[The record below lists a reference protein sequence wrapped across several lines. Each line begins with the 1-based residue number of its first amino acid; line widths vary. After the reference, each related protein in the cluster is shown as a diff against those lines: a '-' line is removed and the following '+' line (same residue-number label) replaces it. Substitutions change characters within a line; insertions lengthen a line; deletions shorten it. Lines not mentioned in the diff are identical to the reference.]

1 MGMLDGKVALI
12 TGAASGLGEASAK
25 TFAREGA
32 RVAIA
37 DIDQDK
43 GNAVVRA
50 IRDAG
55 GEAVF
60 IRTDVSRI
68 TEVERMVREAAAA
81 FGRLDIFWHNA
92 GNVGPGALEETAE
105 DAYDLT
111 MAIHLKG
118 GFFGA
123 KYAVAEMKKLGGG
136 VILFTSSLAGL
147 KTSRASPVYGIA
159 KAGLIS
165 LTKNLTLSLAP
176 YQIRVNAIC
185 PGAAETPLWPAF
197 TNRGSDKEGYDP
209 KKTEAVSQMYRETTP
224 LGRLTDP
231 QDIANAALFLCSD
244 MASYITGEIMSVDG
258 GLSVT

>member
-1 MGMLDGKVALI
+1 MGMLDGKAALI
-12 TGAASGLGEASAK
+12 TGAASGFGEAGAR

-32 RVAIA
+32 KVAVA
-37 DIDQDK
+37 DVNAEK
-43 GNAVVRA
+43 GAAVVKA

-60 IRTDVSRI
+60 IRADVSKAS
-68 TEVERMVREAAAA
+68 EVERMVKEAAAA

-92 GNVGPGALEETAE
+92 GNVGPAGIEETEE

-111 MAIHLKG
+111 MAIHLKA

-136 VILFTSSLAGL
+136 VMLFTSSLAGL
-147 KTSRASPVYGIA
+147 KTSRVSTVYGLA
-159 KAGLIS
+159 KAGLVS
-165 LTKNLTLSLAP
+165 LTKNLTLSFAP
-176 YQIRVNAIC
+176 YQVRVNAIC

-197 TNRGSDKEGYDP
+197 ANRGTDNYDP
-209 KKTEAVSQMYRETTP
+209 KKTAAISQTYREKTP
-224 LGRLTDP
+224 LGRLADP

-244 MASYITGEIMSVDG
+244 MASYVTGEIMAVDG